1 MATRRDVRGLAATVV
16 GWVLAAIVVYLL
28 FGFVAGTIRVL
39 VRFALIVALVVGLA
53 WLYLRLR
60 DDG

>member
-28 FGFVAGTIRVL
+28 FGFVAGTIRIL

-60 DDG
+60 DDE

>member
-60 DDG
+60 DDE